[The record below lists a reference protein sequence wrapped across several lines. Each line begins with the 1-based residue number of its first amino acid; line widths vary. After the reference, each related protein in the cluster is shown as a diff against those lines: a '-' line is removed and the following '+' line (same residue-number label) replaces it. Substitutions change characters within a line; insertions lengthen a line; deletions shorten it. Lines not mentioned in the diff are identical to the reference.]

1 MNSKV
6 NPKNVQVGSRRP
18 PGREIE
24 PPGVRGTGGHGPG
37 RRPIATD
44 ANRLERRR
52 LVAGPNEGVILGE
65 PDQRISWAKDATLA
79 MHGVAALS
87 DLGAT
92 VDAYRA
98 RFSLRYRNNRA
109 PGRYLI
115 ERMLDGEAV
124 CDFVVEV
131 SPHCGTRMRIA
142 QSV

>member
-1 MNSKV
+1 M
-6 NPKNVQVGSRRP
+6 
-18 PGREIE
+18 
-24 PPGVRGTGGHGPG
+24 
-37 RRPIATD
+37 
-44 ANRLERRR
+44 
-52 LVAGPNEGVILGE
+52 
-65 PDQRISWAKDATLA
+65 
-79 MHGVAALS
+79 AALS

-109 PGRYLI
+109 PSRYLI
-115 ERMLDGEAV
+115 QRMLDGEVV